1 MVYEV
6 LAPVSEQRPQT
17 VQAAQPLADLAGKRI
32 GFVWDQL
39 FDGDLVFAA
48 IGRELGGRIAGM
60 EFVGHEEFGDI
71 HGADERQV
79 VAELPEKLVKHRID
93 AVVAGVGA

>member
-1 MVYEV
+1 MYEV
-6 LAPVSEQRPQT
+6 VSPVTAQRPQT
-17 VQAAQPLADLAGKRI
+17 VQAAAPLADLTRKRI

-48 IGRELGGRIAGM
+48 IAEELACRVGGI

-71 HGADERQV
+71 HGADEQQV
-79 VAELPEKLVKHRID
+79 VADLPEKLVKHRID

>member
-1 MVYEV
+1 MYDVV
-6 LAPVSEQRPQT
+6 SPVTAQRPQT
-17 VQAAQPLADLAGKRI
+17 VQAAAPLPDLGSKRI

-48 IGRELGGRIAGM
+48 IAEELGGRVEGI

-71 HGADERQV
+71 HGADEQQV
-79 VAELPEKLVKHRID
+79 VAELPEKLAKHRID